1 MSDDE
6 QGIDSAESPAT
17 RDKKPR
23 GGTVRLTLNTVTN
36 SRLTLGRLMRARVAG
51 KIDRE
56 LFRDL
61 CYGFEKQLQYWK
73 LEADLRIEGRLD
85 AIEAKLEDLA

>member
-1 MSDDE
+1 MDAVQRE
-6 QGIDSAESPAT
+6 EEPIET
-17 RDKKPR
+17 MW
-23 GGTVRLTLNTVTN
+23 N
-36 SRLTLGRLMRARVAG
+36 SRLTLGRLMRYRAAG

-61 CYGFEKQLQYWK
+61 CYGFEKQLQFWK